1 MTDPLAT
8 AATFDEYVDQLTAYQ
23 EEQAA
28 AARAARLAGAKTNLD
43 ALIAVGVVVTCDDEY
58 DRAMAHL
65 GCTNRA
71 KAAGRSYQEQRAIES
86 THKARR
92 NAWEGLGRVLARTET
107 PDEER
112 ERRAAI
118 LDGVEGYQ
126 PGKARRCRHN
136 PTKRVGGWGPVIYE
150 GHPSRGTDQEVRYCS
165 RCGERSPDLT
175 HRGSVTWRAHAAR
188 AHAQRLL
195 ETVEAAEVERFN
207 VLGYAHL

>member
-112 ERRAAI
+112 ERQAAI
-118 LDGVEGYQ
+118 LAGVVGYQ
-126 PGKARRCRHN
+126 EGKVRPCRHN
-136 PTKRVGGWGPVIYE
+136 STKRERGWVATWDDDGRPAKV
-150 GHPSRGTDQEVRYCS
+150 CC
-165 RCGERSPDLT
+165 RCGERSPALD
-175 HRGSVTWRAHAAR
+175 HRGPVTWRAHAAR